1 MSLYIG
7 DRILVQKVGA
17 TAGHWYEGGVHLV
30 RKEEVGLRFHSSFE
44 GWTKEQK
51 YNIRFKLNRYPM
63 RRQHQ
68 ALDTV
73 FSPDRILFPIESHIQ
88 RCGSPSLSGIR
99 VYNRLIATNPPQLE
113 AITSILAQKPGAAP
127 FAIFGP

>member
-1 MSLYIG
+1 VSLYIG

-30 RKEEVGLRFHSSFE
+30 RKEEVGLRFHSSFG

-51 YNIRFKLNRYPM
+51 YNVRFKLNRYPM

-88 RCGSPSLSGIR
+88 RYEYPSPSIK
-99 VYNRLIATNPPQLE
+99 VYNQLIATNPPQLK
-113 AITSILAQKPGAAP
+113 AIASILAQKPGAAP